1 MLRLLFSNLL
11 CFYIFK
17 AKVRLVA
24 VSIMCSLDFE
34 ILPMVVCL
42 LGLFLSIR
50 ILLVPE
56 KSIEEQLLTSISAL
70 RVHGQS
76 VMHARTRSGVDL
88 ISLFIA

>member
-34 ILPMVVCL
+34 ILPMVVC